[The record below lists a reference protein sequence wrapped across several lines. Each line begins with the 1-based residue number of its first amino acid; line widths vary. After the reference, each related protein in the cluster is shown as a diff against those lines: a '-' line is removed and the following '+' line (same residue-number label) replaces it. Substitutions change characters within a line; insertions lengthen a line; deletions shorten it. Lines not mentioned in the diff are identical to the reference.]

1 MRRVCGEPVQAR
13 HTAWSSRSRLDLA
26 NTLVVMSL
34 LFGFRAPCC
43 CCCSSLIPRDEPSF
57 MLVFEL

>member
-34 LFGFRAPCC
+34 LFGFRAPH
-43 CCCSSLIPRDEPSF
+43 SVLLLL
-57 MLVFEL
+57 LVSDSAR